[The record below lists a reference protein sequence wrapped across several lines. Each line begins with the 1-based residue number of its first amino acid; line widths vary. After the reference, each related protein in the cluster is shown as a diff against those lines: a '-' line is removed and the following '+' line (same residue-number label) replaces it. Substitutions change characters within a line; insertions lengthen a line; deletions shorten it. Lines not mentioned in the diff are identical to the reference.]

1 VAIDIVDGSEVECG
15 ADDGGPPPV
24 SGEGAPTAAEYW
36 LGEAHAELPN
46 AHSLEGITGLVL
58 STEGIPSEAVGGLTS
73 GDYSTV
79 FVGATVGVAL
89 GTASA
94 GVASTAARADHV
106 HPTTGLVLATRSVLA
121 GAGLTG
127 GGALSADLTLG
138 LASVGP
144 GAGTIGGGGNVVT
157 SVTLDA
163 QGRVT
168 AATSA
173 APAATGYTTI
183 ENPNGTP
190 LTQRQIMAFSSAFS
204 TADVTD
210 TTNIDLANAGVGLA
224 KIEVIDALSVV
235 GNRLNTSAVPDDSIQ
250 TTAGSNMVLRE
261 NANQLTFGL
270 LIDANVDSGA
280 GIQHTKLAYAA
291 TGVLGRAATG
301 SGALGMIGVGG
312 ALDGDV
318 LTVQSDGTI
327 AWEAASG
334 GGTIDGSGTATHLA
348 SWTDSDTL
356 QASGVTLASNILTH
370 AASSSGGT
378 VSSVVS
384 NTSNTAS
391 SKALISTL
399 VAGTTADDAY
409 YTAAITGSNT
419 FAFGV
424 DNSATGDPF
433 VLSAAAT
440 LGTNNIL
447 VAHANNTDGVTL
459 QTVSGTG
466 AKLTLT
472 DATARLQ
479 NSVNEYLHI
488 DSTFAALVINA
499 QYCTRFD
506 TAGGLNNVAFFPP
519 SAGSYGGG
527 VGVINVNNAT
537 TAPSSN
543 PAGGGILYASGGAL
557 YWRGSSGTVTELA
570 VP

>member
-1 VAIDIVDGSEVECG
+1 
-15 ADDGGPPPV
+15 
-24 SGEGAPTAAEYW
+24 
-36 LGEAHAELPN
+36 
-46 AHSLEGITGLVL
+46 
-58 STEGIPSEAVGGLTS
+58 
-73 GDYSTV
+73 
-79 FVGATVGVAL
+79 
-89 GTASA
+89 
-94 GVASTAARADHV
+94 
-106 HPTTGLVLATRSVLA
+106 VLA

-327 AWEAASG
+327 AWEAAAVG
-334 GGTIDGSGTATHLA
+334 GGGYATIENPNGTPVTQRSIMSFTTEFTVADNTDTTDISIATNGIA
-348 SWTDSDTL
+348 YSKI
-356 QASGVTLASNILTH
+356 QQGAAVTVL
-370 AASSSGGT
+370 G
-378 VSSVVS
+378 
-384 NTSNTAS
+384 
-391 SKALISTL
+391 
-399 VAGTTADDAY
+399 VAGTSGANIAEIQ
-409 YTAAITGSNT
+409 AAS
-419 FAFGV
+419 
-424 DNSATGDPF
+424 GDT
-433 VLSAAAT
+433 VL
-440 LGTNNIL
+440 
-447 VAHANNTDGVTL
+447 
-459 QTVSGTG
+459 
-466 AKLTLT
+466 
-472 DATARLQ
+472 R
-479 NSVNEYLHI
+479 
-488 DSTFAALVINA
+488 
-499 QYCTRFD
+499 R
-506 TAGGLNNVAFFPP
+506 
-519 SAGSYGGG
+519 
-527 VGVINVNNAT
+527 
-537 TAPSSN
+537 
-543 PAGGGILYASGGAL
+543 AGGGGLDFGKVVSAMTGGFTDTQVILGQSGGNIA
-557 YWRGSSGTVTELA
+557 GSSALL
-570 VP
+570 